1 MARTQIQAK
10 IPLHGRSLPG
20 NFGMFF
26 DGFVKKELK
35 RENEGGQKKKAKGTS
50 FSRVTSVLLLRCA
63 SLGRTRGFIP
73 PPWYKGGG
81 DGWMEP
87 LSGVFDVLQY
97 FETILP
103 LVESL

>member
-50 FSRVTSVLLLRCA
+50 FSCVTSVLLLRCA

-81 DGWMEP
+81 GMGGWNP
-87 LSGVFDVLQY
+87 S
-97 FETILP
+97 P
-103 LVESL
+103 ESLMCCSISKRFYL